1 MHEEELT
8 PEEFGAIV
16 NATRDRET
24 LWRRRGGFHDQAEET
39 NLIASALK
47 KLRRQQRRLHS
58 SALSHPND

>member
-1 MHEEELT
+1 MHDEELT

-24 LWRRRGGFHDQAEET
+24 LWRRRGRFHDQAEET

-47 KLRRQQRRLHS
+47 KLRLQQRRRHAADLR
-58 SALSHPND
+58 ND